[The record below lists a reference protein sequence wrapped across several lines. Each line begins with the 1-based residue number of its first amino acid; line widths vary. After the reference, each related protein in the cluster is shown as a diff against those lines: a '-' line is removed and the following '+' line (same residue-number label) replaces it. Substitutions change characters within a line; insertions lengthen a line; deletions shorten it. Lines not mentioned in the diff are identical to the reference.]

1 MELRETTIKLL
12 RFLLSCQYSNL
23 VFPVY
28 EAAVLTITT
37 TGFVMPV
44 AFGKENVDIVKEMH
58 GKTQNRGHVRR
69 A

>member
-1 MELRETTIKLL
+1 MLPL
-12 RFLLSCQYSNL
+12 
-23 VFPVY
+23 Y

-44 AFGKENVDIVKEMH
+44 AFGKENVDIVKEIH
-58 GKTQNRGHVRR
+58 GKTQNRGHVLR

>member
-1 MELRETTIKLL
+1 VGLIETTIKLL
-12 RFLLSCQYSNL
+12 KLLLSCQYSNCVL
-23 VFPVY
+23 PLY

-44 AFGKENVDIVKEMH
+44 AFGKENVDIVKEIH
-58 GKTQNRGHVRR
+58 GKTQNRGHVLR